1 MLNLLCVFPWG
12 ISMELLKQEGASEYM
27 MKNIHNFEMD
37 LNAVV
42 KHEHSMMHVF
52 AFPLVWT

>member
-52 AFPLVWT
+52 AFPLV